1 MFSTVD
7 AVHTLDDLRRFV
19 HALLCQKENLLPDQF
34 RTSEAALIRQNEPCG
49 LQFCLRGPRSVRLA
63 AVWAADPNVVYL
75 YDAKGTRYSKL
86 RLPHRIALPELRPTE
101 QAKVA

>member
-34 RTSEAALIRQNEPCG
+34 RTSEVALIRQNEPCG

-63 AVWAADPNVVYL
+63 AVWAAEANFVYL

-86 RLPHRIALPELRPTE
+86 RLPHRISLPPLPRADAE
-101 QAKVA
+101 KVA